1 MIEKKLIGRRD
12 IANFP
17 ELGLEKVPIKIDTGA
32 YTSSIHC
39 HHIEEI
45 TVDGEHLICF
55 DLFDPNH
62 KNYIDR
68 KITTNKYKQKMIK
81 SSSGHAEKRFVIKTN
96 ILLYGI
102 EYPIELSLSERGT
115 MKYPILIGRKL
126 LKKKFIVDPS
136 KINLSFKHQKNN
148 SFIFPPNKTEEN
160 QQ

>member
-1 MIEKKLIGRRD
+1 MIEKKIIGRKD
-12 IANFP
+12 FASFP
-17 ELGLEKVPIKIDTGA
+17 ELGLEKVAIKIDTGA

-45 TVDGEHLICF
+45 TIDGERLICF
-55 DLFDPNH
+55 DLFDPDH
-62 KNYIDR
+62 KNYSNQ
-68 KITTNKYKQKMIK
+68 KFTTSKYKQKVIK

-96 ILLYGI
+96 ILLFGI

-126 LKKKFIVDPS
+126 LKKKFIVDTA

-148 SFIFPPNKTEEN
+148 SFIFPPRNTEKN
-160 QQ
+160 NT